1 MIPCNSE
8 FRAYALVRQRYMYVC
23 MYSTAKRYMAN
34 AHAKPLRA
42 SLRSAQKEKKSAR
55 QSACLKH
62 IFVFVIQR
70 TQRACLF

>member
-1 MIPCNSE
+1 
-8 FRAYALVRQRYMYVC
+8 
-23 MYSTAKRYMAN
+23 MAN

-42 SLRSAQKEKKSAR
+42 SLRSAQKEKKSAP

-70 TQRACLF
+70 SQRACLF